1 MQRERAPHRDLA
13 RHDSDRLARQLSE
26 GIALTP
32 LYRRRAGGLRP
43 PARHHANPSSDRIE
57 EGDHGNTALYLGGYP
72 SGNAQVDILGGGG
85 VVAILLLEMML
96 AAGLGFVLG
105 FVLKATFSVA
115 TISWSQDRVLRE
127 AARARENAGWEPEP
141 YDQPDPYDRLT
152 L

>member
-1 MQRERAPHRDLA
+1 MA
-13 RHDSDRLARQLSE
+13 
-26 GIALTP
+26 
-32 LYRRRAGGLRP
+32 RRR
-43 PARHHANPSSDRIE
+43 
-57 EGDHGNTALYLGGYP
+57 DHGNNVLYLGGYP
-72 SGNAQVDILGGGG
+72 SGNAQVDLLGGGG

-115 TISWSQDRVLRE
+115 TVSWSQDRVLRE

>member
-1 MQRERAPHRDLA
+1 M
-13 RHDSDRLARQLSE
+13 
-26 GIALTP
+26 
-32 LYRRRAGGLRP
+32 
-43 PARHHANPSSDRIE
+43 
-57 EGDHGNTALYLGGYP
+57 
-72 SGNAQVDILGGGG
+72 
-85 VVAILLLEMML
+85 AILLLEMML

-127 AARARENAGWEPEP
+127 AARARESAGWEPEM